1 MRLAGSPEIK
11 SGQDFKLGLTTHSE
25 TGKQGWICLWWRWP
39 VSQKNRLT
47 GENPLNHD
55 KRASAGVPCRFLFGV
70 LA

>member
-39 VSQKNRLT
+39 VSEKNRLT

-55 KRASAGVPCRFLFGV
+55 KIASAGVPCRFLFGL